1 MSFLKD
7 LSKRGL
13 IQQVTDFDKADKV
26 MAEPGR
32 VGFIGFDPTADS
44 LHVGSLLQLT
54 LIARLALHGHKPL
67 VLLGEATGMVGDPSG
82 KSSERNLQTTS
93 GILDHT
99 RKIRTQIQTIMD
111 NMGDAT
117 ESSIPFRF
125 VNNWDWLAELNL
137 LTFLR
142 ETGKHFSVN
151 AMMQRDSVKSRLETR
166 EQGISFTEFAYML
179 LQARDFQELHL
190 RENCQFQIG
199 GSDQWGN
206 IVSGIDLIAREEV
219 EVEIPVFGLTVPLM
233 MHKNGHKFGKTETGT
248 IWLDPQKTSPFQFFQ
263 FWLNLADDEA
273 VKLLRMLS
281 LQLSVEEILALEAA
295 AKEEPAKR
303 IVQKTLAAE
312 MTWFVHGNLAMQRA
326 AVVSNLLFGELPP
339 DSFSPAV
346 FRMLIGEIPT
356 FSVNRNA
363 TVSDLLVGMTRP
375 FTSRSE
381 LKNALKGPNPS
392 VMINREHVRLEGLA
406 EPATQCHNRFALV
419 RFGKKFFLA
428 CFDLDM

>member
-13 IQQVTDFDKADKV
+13 IHQVTDFDKAEKV
-26 MAEPGR
+26 LAEPGR

-54 LIARLALHGHKPL
+54 LIARLAVHGHKPL
-67 VLLGEATGMVGDPSG
+67 VLLGDGTGMVGDPSG
-82 KSSERNLQTTS
+82 KSSERTLQTDQAVQNNTW
-93 GILDHT
+93 
-99 RKIRTQIQTIMD
+99 KIRTQIQTIMD
-111 NMGDAT
+111 NMADAT
-117 ESSIPFRF
+117 ESSMPFQF
-125 VNNWDWLAELNL
+125 VTNRTWLAELNL
-137 LTFLR
+137 LDFLR
-142 ETGKHFSVN
+142 DTGKHFSVN
-151 AMMQRDSVKSRLETR
+151 AMIQRDSVKSRLETR

-179 LQARDFQELHL
+179 LQAQDFLELHR
-190 RENCQFQIG
+190 REDCQFQIG

-206 IVSGIDLIAREEV
+206 IVSGTDLIAKHGERK
-219 EVEIPVFGLTVPLM
+219 PVFGLTVPLM

-273 VKLLRMLS
+273 VHLLKMLS
-281 LQLSVEEILALEAA
+281 LQGVVDILALEAA

-326 AVVSNLLFGELPP
+326 AMVSNLLFGELPP